1 MSYSSQETKYNQ
13 RQKMYLEHIQDNIKN
28 LRHPRYNSE
37 TKRLTDAT
45 IYQKYGIE
53 RPDDLE
59 YLVDNHGIKIKL
71 RNDDKEI
78 SIGHWKTLHDTK
90 VENKP
95 FYFKPFLFENA
106 HSGAFSSGESDFT
119 TCIFNARRCNKR
131 KKKSNTKT
139 KPNVSFLSRLT
150 KRLTSKR
157 GGKRRKTIRR
167 K

>member
-13 RQKMYLEHIQDNIKN
+13 RQKMYLEYIQDNIKD
-28 LRHPRYNSE
+28 LRHPRYSSE

-78 SIGHWKTLHDTK
+78 DIGHWKTLHDTK

-95 FYFKPFLFENA
+95 FYF
-106 HSGAFSSGESDFT
+106 T
-119 TCIFNARRCNKR
+119 KR
-131 KKKSNTKT
+131 KKNSNTKT
-139 KPNVSFLSRLT
+139 KTKVSFLSRLT